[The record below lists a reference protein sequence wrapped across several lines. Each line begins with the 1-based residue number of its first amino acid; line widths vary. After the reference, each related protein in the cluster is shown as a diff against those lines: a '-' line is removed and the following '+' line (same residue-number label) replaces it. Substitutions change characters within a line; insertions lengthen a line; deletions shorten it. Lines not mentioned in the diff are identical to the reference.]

1 MCVCVNRSSVNV
13 FITTINSRVAEART
27 WAMKYFNEASLLY
40 MFLTLGIIGMDD
52 IRLIFRSI
60 HAPSHELEAI
70 DINTPPTKVIS
81 KSILDELLGIR
92 EESGI
97 LYLWGMNPL
106 AYLAYFSTLTL
117 VDYILVYGARWLLM
131 LVGDSLILLDV
142 KYTHTHIH
150 TIRYSFFYIN
160 ICC

>member
-40 MFLTLGIIGMDD
+40 MFLTLGISGMDD

-81 KSILDELLGIR
+81 KKIFVELLGIR
-92 EESGI
+92 EESVYT
-97 LYLWGMNPL
+97 LFMNP
-106 AYLAYFSTLTL
+106 
-117 VDYILVYGARWLLM
+117 
-131 LVGDSLILLDV
+131 
-142 KYTHTHIH
+142 
-150 TIRYSFFYIN
+150 
-160 ICC
+160 